1 MIDADDTI
9 AAIASAAGGGLR
21 GIVRLSG
28 PDVVSCLQGCFAA
41 NDETSL
47 EDIHHSMCLTGIFKT
62 NTLSCDLPCDLYL
75 WPSRRSYTRQ
85 PSAEIHMV
93 GSPPLLESVI
103 STVCESGARL
113 AGPGEFTMRAFLAGR
128 LDLTQ
133 AEAVLGVIDAAG
145 QRELKTALAQLAG
158 GLAKP
163 LHDLRNQL
171 LDLLAHLEAGLDF
184 VEEDIE
190 FISSAEIERQLN
202 DAVAI
207 VNGIVQR
214 LRDRSERLPERRVV
228 LTGWPNVG
236 KSSLLN
242 ALAGRQVAIVS
253 DQSGTTRDYLTGTVD
268 VAGVSIKLVD
278 TAGIDEQHP
287 SHSPPAL
294 AQRHSSEQ
302 SSQAHLRLFCIDT
315 TRRLNPW
322 EREQI
327 DRQVESTLIVL
338 TKCDQPSSTDFDG
351 QAVRTSSSTGVGL
364 AELRMR
370 IRNRFVQSAGDDA
383 AVLGTTSARCAESL
397 RLAIDGLKRARSA
410 NGEKL
415 GEELVAS
422 EIRLALDEL
431 GRVVGAVYTDDI
443 LDRIFGR
450 FCIGK

>member
-1 MIDADDTI
+1 
-9 AAIASAAGGGLR
+9 LR

-28 PDVVSCLQGCFAA
+28 PNVVSCLQGCFAA
-41 NDETSL
+41 DDETSL
-47 EDIHHSMCLTGIFKT
+47 EDIHHSMCLTGRFKAD
-62 NTLSCDLPCDLYL
+62 TLSCDLPCDLYL
-75 WPSRRSYTRQ
+75 WPTSRSYTRQ
-85 PSAEIHMV
+85 PSAEIHTV

-103 STVCESGARL
+103 STVCGSGARL
-113 AGPGEFTMRAFLAGR
+113 AQPGEFTMRAFLAGR

-145 QRELKTALAQLAG
+145 QHELRTALAQLAG

-163 LHDLRNQL
+163 LHDLRDQL

-190 FISSAEIERQLN
+190 FISPAEVQQKLI
-202 DAVAI
+202 DAIDV
-207 VNGIVQR
+207 VNGIIQR
-214 LRDRSERLPERRVV
+214 IRDRSDRLPERRVV

-253 DQSGTTRDYLTGTVD
+253 DQSGTTRDYLTGTVE
-268 VAGVSIKLVD
+268 VAGVPIRLID

-287 SHSPPAL
+287 SQSPLAL

-302 SSQAHLRLFCIDT
+302 SVQAHLRLFCIDS
-315 TRRLNPW
+315 TRRLNLW

-327 DRQVESTLIVL
+327 GQQVESTLIVL

-351 QAVRTSSSTGVGL
+351 QAVRTSSSTGDGL
-364 AELRMR
+364 EELRMR
-370 IRNRFVQSAGDDA
+370 IRDRLVQSAGDDA
-383 AVLGTTSARCAESL
+383 AVLGTTGARCAESL
-397 RLAIDGLKRARSA
+397 RLAMDSLKRALSA
-410 NGEKL
+410 NGNEL

-431 GRVVGAVYTDDI
+431 GRVVGVVYTDDI